1 MKNYKTWLTIA
12 FVLSLISM
20 VLGIISKLSP
30 GFAFFDLGPL
40 SYFRFTGICLM
51 YAIALSVAQISLKP

>member
-12 FVLSLISM
+12 FVLSLISL
-20 VLGIISKLSP
+20 VLGIIAKLSP
-30 GFAFFDLGPL
+30 GFTLFELGPL
-40 SYFRFTGICLM
+40 SYLRFAGICLM